1 MNLMQQ
7 LGRRAWLSPPGM
19 CPQEVHAAAKRR
31 GRRRVPHPA
40 RTMRNGKAESGE
52 LAMIARMLIALG
64 VLATAMPAFAD
75 EAAVRRMFQ
84 EKLRGAAAIES
95 VQKAPWADLYEVV
108 IRAPDGLQIFYADGS
123 ASVILSGQA
132 IDAKSG
138 RNLTQER
145 VSKLSSIKWHSL
157 PFDSAVTYV
166 RGNGR
171 RKIAIFSD
179 PNCPFCK
186 RFEKDLA
193 KLNDLTVHIFLYPII
208 KPESVAQTKAV
219 WCSKDRARAWNDL
232 MLRDIQP
239 AAKADCDTPVETLV
253 ALGHKLGANSTPTW
267 FLETGERYQGALPL
281 EEVTRLLDAASPVKR

>member
-1 MNLMQQ
+1 
-7 LGRRAWLSPPGM
+7 
-19 CPQEVHAAAKRR
+19 
-31 GRRRVPHPA
+31 
-40 RTMRNGKAESGE
+40 
-52 LAMIARMLIALG
+52 MIARLLIVLG
-64 VLATAMPAFAD
+64 VLGIAMPAFAD
-75 EAAVRRMFQ
+75 EDAVRRMLQ
-84 EKLRGAAAIES
+84 EKLRGDGAIES

-108 IRAPDGLQIFYADGS
+108 VRGPDGPQLFYVDSA
-123 ASVILSGQA
+123 ASVIISGQA

-145 VSKLSSIKWHSL
+145 LTKLSSIKWQSL

-166 RGNGR
+166 RGTGR

-193 KLNDLTVHIFLYPII
+193 KLNDLTVHIFLYPVI
-208 KPESVAQTKAV
+208 KPESVTQTKAV
-219 WCSKDRARAWNDL
+219 WCSKDRAKAWNDL

-239 AAKADCDTPVETLV
+239 SAKPDCDTPVEKLV

-281 EEVTRLLDAASPVKR
+281 DEVTRLLDAASPAKR